1 MPIYEY
7 VCNKGH
13 EFEANQGMNE
23 APLSRCQVD
32 GCRAGARRLMSL
44 SGFALKGGGWYA
56 DGYHGADAKGS
67 KAKNGKDKK
76 GKEKAGTPGPCGGNC
91 ACAAA
96 KGSGDK

>member
-13 EFEANQGMNE
+13 EFEASQRMND

-32 GCRAGARRLMSL
+32 GCRAGARRVMSR

-56 DGYHGADAKGS
+56 DGYHGANGSGS
-67 KAKNGKDKK
+67 KAKSGNGNGKSK
-76 GKEKAGTPGPCGGNC
+76 GKSTAACGSNC
-91 ACAAA
+91 ACAGH
-96 KGSGDK
+96 KGGGK

>member
-13 EFEANQGMNE
+13 EFEANQRMND

-32 GCRAGARRLMSL
+32 GCRAGVRRVMSR

-56 DGYHGADAKGS
+56 DGYHGANGKGS
-67 KAKNGKDKK
+67 KAKNSNGKAKK
-76 GKEKAGTPGPCGGNC
+76 TGSAGGCGNDC
-91 ACAAA
+91 ACAAN
-96 KGSGDK
+96 KGSGHK

>member
-13 EFEANQGMNE
+13 EFEVNQGMNDV
-23 APLSRCQVD
+23 PLSRCQVD
-32 GCRAGARRLMSL
+32 GCRAGARRLISL

-56 DGYHGADAKGS
+56 DGYHGA
-67 KAKNGKDKK
+67 NGKGAKANNGNGK
-76 GKEKAGTPGPCGGNC
+76 SKEKSGNTGGCGNNC
-91 ACAAA
+91 ACAAN